1 MVLEFIGG
9 LWLGK
14 TIDRK
19 NEKFLI
25 DKGISIL
32 INCSN
37 DLSFLNNKNEYNEVI
52 QKNIKKYEDIR
63 LSEYLYKITDFIF
76 NNLQK
81 SNNILIY
88 CENNEEYHFLI
99 ILSYLLR
106 YANINF
112 EKSVQIIRTK
122 FLNAFSENFIYKNA
136 LIRLMKK
143 I

>member
-76 NNLQK
+76 DNLQK

-88 CENNEEYHFLI
+88 CENNEEYHYLI

-106 YANINF
+106 YGNINF

-122 FLNAFSENFIYKNA
+122 FLNAFSENFMYKNA
-136 LIRLMKK
+136 LLRLMKK